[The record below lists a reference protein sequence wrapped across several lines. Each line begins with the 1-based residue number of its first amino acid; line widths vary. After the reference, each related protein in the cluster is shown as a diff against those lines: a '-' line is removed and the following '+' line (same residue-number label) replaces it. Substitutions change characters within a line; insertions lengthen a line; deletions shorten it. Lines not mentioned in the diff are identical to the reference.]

1 MSSSIITKVVEEM
14 NDLPDDLQ
22 QQVLKFVITLRQEHL
37 QPSDAVLIAED
48 EPEPYETPTE
58 KVIESLRQGLHE
70 AFTGQT
76 LPLAQMWDGID
87 AE

>member
-22 QQVLKFVITLRQEHL
+22 QQVLKFVTTLKQEHL
-37 QPSDAVLIAED
+37 QPSDAALIAES
-48 EPEPYETPTE
+48 ESYETPTE
-58 KVIESLRQGLHE
+58 KVIESLRQGFHE